1 MKFLITLI
9 LFIIFNTAKAEDY
22 IIQFQ
27 AKVKN
32 LKEFSIS
39 KSEKFR
45 SYELEGTFT
54 DNFGNYG
61 KSSTVIVS
69 DIING
74 KILRL
79 EGTNETIYSNNE
91 KIYSK
96 AFREKSDID
105 AGIAD
110 MKIVGAT
117 NKLKPLIGTSC
128 IISVRYFED
137 AIFGIQKCKLSQK
150 KSKLLKK

>member
-1 MKFLITLI
+1 MKFLIALI
-9 LFIIFNTAKAEDY
+9 LCIVFNTAKAEDY

-61 KSSTVIVS
+61 KSSALIVS

-96 AFREKSDID
+96 VFREKSDID

>member
-27 AKVKN
+27 AKVKY

-61 KSSTVIVS
+61 KSSALIVS

-96 AFREKSDID
+96 VFREKSDID
-105 AGIAD
+105 AGLAD

>member
-96 AFREKSDID
+96 VFREKSDID

>member
-61 KSSTVIVS
+61 KSSALIVS

-96 AFREKSDID
+96 VFREKSDID

-150 KSKLLKK
+150 KSKL

>member
-61 KSSTVIVS
+61 KSSALIVS

-96 AFREKSDID
+96 VFREKSDID